1 MCWRRSN
8 VRTLFFSLLRGSAN
22 PSGPAT
28 LPRVWRARSVRQTNN
43 LIAIEAHADSQRV
56 LSAHRLDTDNVAGT
70 APFDGLLAGNFR
82 GHLQKDFHRCAF
94 LERKVGGEINAALG
108 QIHRFGGLRR

>member
-43 LIAIEAHADSQRV
+43 LIAIETHADSQRV
-56 LSAHRLDTDNVAGT
+56 LCAHRLDTDNVAGT

-82 GHLQKDFHRCAF
+82 GHLQKDRSEEHTSELQSLAYLVCRLL
-94 LERKVGGEINAALG
+94 LEKK
-108 QIHRFGGLRR
+108 